1 MLYGVCAWSSYIL
14 TIATQLLLFHVMLK
28 SEVNLVLLYVKLNIL
43 NIGLKETSVYMFAQS

>member
-1 MLYGVCAWSSYIL
+1 M
-14 TIATQLLLFHVMLK
+14 LLFHVMLK